1 MSRSMKKYSSG
12 FHEGYDSSMKKFRQ
26 KNGENSSTSS
36 EHTYRQNNGP
46 KYLSSPPPAPILSPL
61 KRADS
66 EVVEI
71 NSDSDEDISYD
82 NNNEEALPDRH
93 RMQESVD
100 TEKRE
105 DSNSS
110 DVIFVGDSTE
120 EIERLSWITSNG
132 EIFSSS
138 AEGQFHKHE
147 ISFQYIWILKTK
159 SALQTSKF

>member
-1 MSRSMKKYSSG
+1 MKKYSSG
-12 FHEGYDSSMKKFRQ
+12 FHEGNDNSSMRKSRQ
-26 KNGENSSTSS
+26 KNATNGETSSNSS
-36 EHTYRQNNGP
+36 EYYDHRQINGP
-46 KYLSSPPPAPILSPL
+46 KYRLPTPPPAPMLSPL
-61 KRADS
+61 KRNVPDEY

-71 NSDSDEDISYD
+71 NSDSEEDISYD

-120 EIERLSWITSNG
+120 EIEKLSWI
-132 EIFSSS
+132 
-138 AEGQFHKHE
+138 
-147 ISFQYIWILKTK
+147 ISDGKNSLK
-159 SALQTSKF
+159 F